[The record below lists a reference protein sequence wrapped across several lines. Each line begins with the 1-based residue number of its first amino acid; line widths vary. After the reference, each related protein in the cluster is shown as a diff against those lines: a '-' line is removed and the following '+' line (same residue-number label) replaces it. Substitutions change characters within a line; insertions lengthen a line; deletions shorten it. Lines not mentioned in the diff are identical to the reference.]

1 MTNKKSWIIAVL
13 GAFVLVGSVGLWTSR
28 HSALAADHADVA
40 ALMAEAEK
48 VPTLRANLRE
58 LTDEIGGRVPGTP
71 AMEEAVQWGVEK
83 FKAAG
88 ADEVHTEE
96 FMIEHG
102 WSEGETRLIVQTPAF
117 GAGHPTVFSAR
128 AVSFGWGPAAKV
140 IASVVD
146 VGGGSREDFARAA
159 KLPGGIKGKAVLV
172 HSETMKT
179 WEDLFAEYTRTSV
192 VIEEALQGGAS
203 VVLVQSTRPQDL
215 LYRHTD
221 ADHGEIERIPIVLVA
236 REDAERIGRLAATR
250 QVSVDV
256 SLSNEIRGPIKAAN
270 VIAEIRGSEKP
281 DEYVVLGAHLDSWEL
296 GTGALDN
303 GCNAALVV
311 EALRA
316 IKASGMKP
324 RRSIRFILFSGE
336 EEGLMGSRAYVH
348 QHRAEMDRYVAA
360 VNFDSGTGRVTGFS
374 LGGRKDVARAAAEI
388 VAPLKGWNAAKLT
401 TDADSG
407 SDHMDF
413 LLEGVPT
420 FDASQ
425 EEANYLVN
433 YHASSDTFDKVDFGN
448 LQRHV
453 AEAAVVVFRLAD
465 SPERVGPR
473 LSRKEI
479 EKTLQET
486 GLDAQMKGFG
496 QWEAWESGA
505 RGREK

>member
-1 MTNKKSWIIAVL
+1 
-13 GAFVLVGSVGLWTSR
+13 
-28 HSALAADHADVA
+28 
-40 ALMAEAEK
+40 
-48 VPTLRANLRE
+48 
-58 LTDEIGGRVPGTP
+58 
-71 AMEEAVQWGVEK
+71 
-83 FKAAG
+83 
-88 ADEVHTEE
+88 
-96 FMIEHG
+96 
-102 WSEGETRLIVQTPAF
+102 
-117 GAGHPTVFSAR
+117 
-128 AVSFGWGPAAKV
+128 
-140 IASVVD
+140 
-146 VGGGSREDFARAA
+146 
-159 KLPGGIKGKAVLV
+159 
-172 HSETMKT
+172 
-179 WEDLFAEYTRTSV
+179 
-192 VIEEALQGGAS
+192 
-203 VVLVQSTRPQDL
+203 
-215 LYRHTD
+215 
-221 ADHGEIERIPIVLVA
+221 
-236 REDAERIGRLAATR
+236 
-250 QVSVDV
+250 
-256 SLSNEIRGPIKAAN
+256 
-270 VIAEIRGSEKP
+270 
-281 DEYVVLGAHLDSWEL
+281 
-296 GTGALDN
+296 
-303 GCNAALVV
+303 
-311 EALRA
+311 
-316 IKASGMKP
+316 
-324 RRSIRFILFSGE
+324 
-336 EEGLMGSRAYVH
+336 MGSRAYVH